1 MYVLPIYSLA
11 NPTAHAF
18 APPPFRGSLTVID
31 GERAAP
37 STGSGSVSF
46 TVNAVAPLHG
56 GVGSAKPFLH
66 ALISRTKKKIVFS
79 LNFLDS
85 GKSWV
90 IFYCINYRL
99 FSVEEKNMKMM

>member
-1 MYVLPIYSLA
+1 MRAVYIFFARIKSVFFMIFFWTVLLYVLPFYSLA
-11 NPTAHAF
+11 NPTVHAF

-66 ALISRTKKKIVFS
+66 ALI
-79 LNFLDS
+79 
-85 GKSWV
+85 
-90 IFYCINYRL
+90 
-99 FSVEEKNMKMM
+99 M